1 MPETLLR
8 RRSSRYTV
16 FQTETGQS
24 MLVKM
29 PTVMNDSMA
38 ISQQQMVQSFIPKL
52 RELSMAFKADLEEQ
66 RSVASETVQN

>member
-8 RRSSRYTV
+8 RRSSRYTG
-16 FQTETGQS
+16 FRTETGQS

-38 ISQQQMVQSFIPKL
+38 ISQQIVQSFIPKL